1 MKRLFDLIAVLCS
14 RVVNSCPDGSLF
26 VRYSCISTA
35 ARETMQHMLFQNL
48 PFLFEKTAQGIL
60 TVRQLT
66 KEMRSPYLLDG
77 VEKYIDTL
85 SQQGEGFAMIYLLQ
99 ILDEALKTLLLDII
113 REYQREDFSV
123 VLNTNREITGI
134 GLLPRTSCVWER
146 RHRLFH
152 SYNRLDNFLTHLLL
166 LDHHILG
173 ELIDKHYFL
182 KQELFPHF
190 AATKSIKVA
199 VSPLRLERCF
209 EVVADEK
216 NMVQYFHIQYTGQEF
231 RTENELL
238 WQKILAAAQ
247 NESDM
252 VVFPEMLGN
261 PAMQADIS
269 QRLKCLNEQERR
281 KIPSLIFL
289 PSFWDHHQN
298 TVIILDKNGDTVC
311 KQTKQNP
318 FRDEV
323 NGTGCLEDI
332 RTNMVVNIL
341 HYEGIGRIAVLVCK
355 DFITTGYMEQ
365 LMRCFRLTLIIV
377 PSFSTGSYDFRQSF
391 DLCAHDDC
399 NVVWVNTCAALQ
411 KGKEANFKNIGY
423 VRKRIGRN
431 DDDSQKLCE
440 MPICQGA
447 LEDRCSHDCLFI
459 ETIRGV

>member
-1 MKRLFDLIAVLCS
+1 MKRIFDLIAVLCS

-35 ARETMQHMLFQNL
+35 ARETMQHRLFQNL
-48 PFLFEKTAQGIL
+48 PFLFEKTAQGML
-60 TVRQLT
+60 TVRQFT
-66 KEMRSPYLLDG
+66 EERQTPYRLDCL
-77 VEKYIDTL
+77 ETYMETL
-85 SQQGEGFAMIYLLQ
+85 SQQEEAFAMIYLLQ
-99 ILDEALKTLLLDII
+99 ILDAALETLLLDII

-146 RHRLFH
+146 KHRLFH

-209 EVVADEK
+209 EVIADEK
-216 NMVQYFHIQYTGQEF
+216 NMVQYFHVQYTGEDF
-231 RTENELL
+231 RTENERL
-238 WQKILAAAQ
+238 WQKILAAAR

-261 PAMQADIS
+261 PAMQEDIS
-269 QRLKCLNEQERR
+269 QRLKRLNERERR
-281 KIPSLIFL
+281 KMPSLIFL
-289 PSFWDHHQN
+289 PSVWDNHQN

-323 NGTGCLEDI
+323 NGTGYLEDI

-355 DFITTGYMEQ
+355 DFITTAYMEQ

-399 NVVWVNTCAALQ
+399 NVVWINTCAALQ
-411 KGKEANFKNIGY
+411 KGKEANFENIGY

-447 LEDRCSHDCLFI
+447 FEGRCSHECLFI